1 MATYLNAPDSDWFKE
16 RLAGSVFVMMAA
28 FFLLLIRLFY
38 LQIVEGEEYRRMSEN
53 NCVRIQSIDPPRGLI
68 FDKNGE
74 LIVDNRPSF
83 DVSIIPRDAKP
94 IEETLQSL
102 AGYMDVPVEEL
113 KESMA
118 KQKGS
123 LPYKSVLLK
132 QDVGRNTLAAIE
144 VHKFDLPGVTINVKA
159 VRHYINKGSAAHVL
173 GYLGEISLQELK
185 TGRYP
190 GTEGGDFIGK
200 YGIEREFEDYLR
212 GERGG
217 RQVEVDATGRV
228 IRVLNT
234 VDVQPGNNIFLTLD
248 EELQKKAEYQLLDK
262 VGAVVA
268 MDPRNGNI
276 LVMASSPT
284 FDQNDFVTGL
294 SHKQWN
300 ELIKNPD
307 RPMEN
312 KAVQALYPPA
322 STYKIITAIA
332 GIEEGIIDDNVTYT
346 CYGYHSY
353 GNRIYR
359 CWKRGGH
366 GTVDLYKALSES
378 CDVFFY
384 QVGQKLGVDKLAFYA
399 KASGFGIKTGICL
412 DNEADGLIPT
422 AAWKK
427 ERMGEPWHGGETLS
441 LAIGQGYNL
450 VTALQLAAVI
460 AAVANNGIRYKP
472 QLLMQIESADGK
484 IIKMNEP
491 EVVGQLPV
499 TQKKTLDMVKQG
511 LWGTVQELSGTAHG
525 IAVKGIAISGKTGT
539 AQVISRRRDPDV
551 DDDGPEHHKPHAWFV
566 AYAPSENPEIA
577 VSVIVEHG
585 EHGSSAAAPI
595 AKDLIV
601 NYLERTPD

>member
-1 MATYLNAPDSDWFKE
+1 MATYLNAPDSDWYKE
-16 RLAGSVFVMMAA
+16 RLAGAVFVMVAA

-53 NCVRIQSIDPPRGLI
+53 NCIRIQSIDPPRGLI
-68 FDKNGE
+68 FDQNGE

-94 IEETLQSL
+94 LEQTLKSL
-102 AGYMDVPVEEL
+102 AEYMDCQVMEL
-113 KESMA
+113 KDAMA
-118 KQKGS
+118 RQKGA
-123 LPYKSVLLK
+123 LPYKPVLLK
-132 QDVGRNTLAAIE
+132 QDVGRNVLATIE
-144 VHKFDLPGVTINVKA
+144 VHKFDLPGVVINVKA

-173 GYLGEISLQELK
+173 GYLGEISLKELK
-185 TGRYP
+185 SGNYP
-190 GTEGGDFIGK
+190 GTEGGDYIGK
-200 YGIEREFEDYLR
+200 YGIEREFEDNLR
-212 GERGG
+212 GQRGG

-228 IRVLNT
+228 IRVINT

-248 EELQKKAEYQLLDK
+248 EKLQKKAESQLTEK

-300 ELIKNPD
+300 ELINNPD

-312 KAVQALYPPA
+312 KAVQAVYPPA

-332 GIEEGIIDDNVTYT
+332 GIEEGIIDENLTFT
-346 CYGYHSY
+346 CNGYHAY

-359 CWKRGGH
+359 CWKWGGH

-378 CDVFFY
+378 CDVYFY

-412 DNEADGLIPT
+412 DNEAEGLIPT

-427 ERMGEPWHGGETLS
+427 QRMGEPWHGGETLS

-450 VTALQLAAVI
+450 ATALQLASLI
-460 AAVANNGIRYKP
+460 AAVANEGVRYRP
-472 QLLMQIESADGK
+472 QLLKKIESADGK
-484 IIKMNEP
+484 ITKKNQP
-491 EVVGQLPV
+491 EIIGHLPV
-499 TQKKTLDMVKQG
+499 SKKGLDMVKQA
-511 LWGTVQELSGTAHG
+511 LWGTIQETSGTAHG
-525 IAVKGIAISGKTGT
+525 IFAKNISISGKTGT
-539 AQVISRRRDPDV
+539 AQVISRRRDPSEEE
-551 DDDGPEHHKPHAWFV
+551 DGPEHHKPHAWFV
-566 AYAPSENPEIA
+566 AYAPSEDPKIA

-585 EHGSSAAAPI
+585 EHGSSTAAPI
-595 AKDLIV
+595 ARELIV
-601 NYLERTPD
+601 NYLERTED